1 MSHQRITST
10 LDGVK
15 EPHSVSLK
23 VLRLSRPSLSIQHPL
38 PIPSPSPPPNL
49 ALPAPSAS
57 LSYPSPTPSNFILSP
72 LLTLPPAFGSAY
84 VGETFSCTLCA
95 NNELPPLST
104 PAQTYISPD
113 IASSPHTAKTISNIT
128 LSAEMKI
135 PSTPNP
141 IPLPLSGPSPSPS
154 SSTNLEDVE
163 TSDTETTS
171 QTSLQK
177 VLHFDLKEEGSHVLA
192 VTVTYTESSPSSPPR
207 IRTFRKLYQFIC
219 KGCLVVRTKTGP
231 LPPLKS
237 TSSNPSSTS
246 TPSTSPSKDT
256 KRKRRYALEA
266 QLENTTEDNPITLT
280 LVHLST
286 TKGFNA
292 TSLNWEIVV
301 SDSEKEKEGEG
312 ETELERPVLA
322 PGDIRQVCFLVE
334 EKDAGDDEGND
345 GEGKEREDSGEKE
358 KEKEQ
363 EIVDGR
369 LIFGVLSIGWRGAMG
384 NKGFLS
390 TGNLGIRLS

>member
-1 MSHQRITST
+1 MSHQRTTST

-38 PIPSPSPPPNL
+38 PTPSPSPPLNL
-49 ALPAPSAS
+49 SLPAPSAS

-95 NNELPPLST
+95 NNELPPPISQ
-104 PAQTYISPD
+104 PAQIHTSPD
-113 IASSPHTAKTISNIT
+113 IAASPNTTKIISNIT
-128 LSAEMKI
+128 LTAEMKI
-135 PSTPNP
+135 PSTPTP
-141 IPLPLSGPSPSPS
+141 IVLPLSGPESSPQIS
-154 SSTNLEDVE
+154 
-163 TSDTETTS
+163 TTS
-171 QTSLQK
+171 GEETPEAEIISQSSLQK

-207 IRTFRKLYQFIC
+207 TRTFRKLYQFIC
-219 KGCLVVRTKTGP
+219 KGCLVVRTKIGA
-231 LPPLKS
+231 LPFPKS
-237 TSSNPSSTS
+237 TSSATSTS
-246 TPSTSPSKDT
+246 SK
-256 KRKRRYALEA
+256 KYALEA
-266 QLENTTEDNPITLT
+266 QLENITEDNRITLT
-280 LVHLST
+280 LVHLTT

-292 TSLNWEIVV
+292 TSLNWEIVL
-301 SDSEKEKEGEG
+301 SDSEKENGG
-312 ETELERPVLA
+312 DVELERPVLA

-334 EKDAGDDEGND
+334 EKVPGDDGEVAD
-345 GEGKEREDSGEKE
+345 GAEEGKES
-358 KEKEQ
+358 

-390 TGNLGIRLS
+390 TGNLGTRVS

>member
-1 MSHQRITST
+1 MAHQRVTST

-38 PIPSPSPPPNL
+38 PTPSPSPPPNL
-49 ALPAPSAS
+49 SLPAPSAS
-57 LSYPSPTPSNFILSP
+57 LAYPSPTPSNFIHSP

-95 NNELPPLST
+95 NNELPPLSQLS
-104 PAQTYISPD
+104 QTHTSPD
-113 IASSPHTAKTISNIT
+113 IVASPNTTKVISNIT

-141 IPLPLSGPSPSPS
+141 ISLPLSGPSPFPAA
-154 SSTNLEDVE
+154 STTGEE
-163 TSDTETTS
+163 TPETQIIS
-171 QTSLQK
+171 QASLQK
-177 VLHFDLKEEGSHVLA
+177 VLHFDLKEEGAHVLA

-207 IRTFRKLYQFIC
+207 TRTFRKLYQFIC
-219 KGCLVVRTKTGP
+219 KGCLVVRTKTGT
-231 LPPLKS
+231 LPSLRS
-237 TSSNPSSTS
+237 TSSNRSSTS
-246 TPSTSPSKDT
+246 MTSTSPSKET
-256 KRKRRYALEA
+256 KRKRSYALEA
-266 QLENTTEDNPITLT
+266 QLENITEDNPITLT
-280 LVHLST
+280 LVHLTT

-301 SDSEKEKEGEG
+301 SDSEKETGGGEA
-312 ETELERPVLA
+312 ELERPVLA
-322 PGDIRQVCFLVE
+322 PGDVRQVCFLVE
-334 EKDAGDDEGND
+334 EKDS
-345 GEGKEREDSGEKE
+345 EDEKE
-358 KEKEQ
+358 GVQGENEKES

-369 LIFGVLSIGWRGAMG
+369 LIFGMLSIGWRGAMG

-390 TGNLGIRLS
+390 TGNLGIRVS

>member
-1 MSHQRITST
+1 MSHQRATST

-38 PIPSPSPPPNL
+38 PTPSLPPPPNL
-49 ALPAPSAS
+49 FLPAPSAS
-57 LSYPSPTPSNFILSP
+57 LSYPSPEPSNFILSP

-95 NNELPPLST
+95 NNELPPPLST
-104 PAQTYISPD
+104 PAQAYTSPD
-113 IASSPHTAKTISNIT
+113 VAESPNTTKIISNIT
-128 LSAEMKI
+128 LNAEMKI
-135 PSTPNP
+135 PSTPTP
-141 IPLPLSGPSPSPS
+141 ISLSLSGPSPTPTSTTPS
-154 SSTNLEDVE
+154 D
-163 TSDTETTS
+163 DTPEIPTTS
-171 QTSLQK
+171 QSYLQK
-177 VLHFDLKEEGSHVLA
+177 VLHFDLKEEGSHVLS
-192 VTVTYTESSPSSPPR
+192 VTDVSSCAPKPVL
-207 IRTFRKLYQFIC
+207 F
-219 KGCLVVRTKTGP
+219 P
-231 LPPLKS
+231 LPTPPPQTAPQHLRHPPLHPKKS
-237 TSSNPSSTS
+237 
-246 TPSTSPSKDT
+246 

-280 LVHLST
+280 LVHLAT
-286 TKGFNA
+286 TKGFSA
-292 TSLNWEIVV
+292 TSLNWEVVV
-301 SDSEKEKEGEG
+301 SDLEGSEGG

-334 EKDAGDDEGND
+334 EKDKDEDEEEEEVIDLGK
-345 GEGKEREDSGEKE
+345 GEDAEKE
-358 KEKEQ
+358 KRDREKDR

-390 TGNLGIRLS
+390 TGNLGIRLL

>member
-1 MSHQRITST
+1 MSHQRATST

-38 PIPSPSPPPNL
+38 PTPSPSPPLNL
-49 ALPAPSAS
+49 SLPAPSAS

-95 NNELPPLST
+95 NNELPSPISQ
-104 PAQTYISPD
+104 PAQTHTSPD
-113 IASSPHTAKTISNIT
+113 IATSANSNKIISNIT
-128 LSAEMKI
+128 LTAEMKI
-135 PSTPNP
+135 PSTPTP
-141 IPLPLSGPSPSPS
+141 TLLPLSGPESPPQV
-154 SSTNLEDVE
+154 ST
-163 TSDTETTS
+163 TSDEETPEAQITS

-207 IRTFRKLYQFIC
+207 TRTFRKLYQFIC
-219 KGCLVVRTKTGP
+219 KGCLVVRTKIGP
-231 LPPLKS
+231 LPFQKS
-237 TSSNPSSTS
+237 TLSNVSS
-246 TPSTSPSKDT
+246 SK
-256 KRKRRYALEA
+256 KYALEA
-266 QLENTTEDNPITLT
+266 QLENITEDNPITLT
-280 LVHLST
+280 LVHLAT
-286 TKGFNA
+286 TKGFKA

-301 SDSEKEKEGEG
+301 SDSEKENGG
-312 ETELERPVLA
+312 DVELERPVLA

-334 EKDAGDDEGND
+334 EKVPGDDGEVADSVEG
-345 GEGKEREDSGEKE
+345 GKES
-358 KEKEQ
+358 
-363 EIVDGR
+363 EIIDGR

-390 TGNLGIRLS
+390 TGNLGTRVQNIQ

>member
-1 MSHQRITST
+1 MAHQRVTST

-38 PIPSPSPPPNL
+38 PTHSPSPPPNL
-49 ALPAPSAS
+49 SLPAPSAS
-57 LSYPSPTPSNFILSP
+57 LAYPSPAPSNFILSP

-95 NNELPPLST
+95 NNELPPL
-104 PAQTYISPD
+104 PQLAQTHTSPD
-113 IASSPHTAKTISNIT
+113 IAASSDTTKIISNIT
-128 LSAEMKI
+128 LTAEMKI

-141 IPLPLSGPSPSPS
+141 ISLPLSGPSQSPPT
-154 SSTNLEDVE
+154 STSGEESPE
-163 TSDTETTS
+163 TPIS

-177 VLHFDLKEEGSHVLA
+177 VLHFDLKEEGAHVLA

-207 IRTFRKLYQFIC
+207 TRTFRKLYQFIC
-219 KGCLVVRTKTGP
+219 KGCLVVRTKTGT
-231 LPPLKS
+231 LPSLKS
-237 TSSNPSSTS
+237 TSSNRSSTS
-246 TPSTSPSKDT
+246 IPPTSPSKET
-256 KRKRRYALEA
+256 KRKRSYALEA
-266 QLENTTEDNPITLT
+266 QLENITEDNPITLT
-280 LVHLST
+280 LVHLT
-286 TKGFNA
+286 TTEGFNA
-292 TSLNWEIVV
+292 TSLNWEVVV
-301 SDSEKEKEGEG
+301 SDSEKENGGGEA
-312 ETELERPVLA
+312 ELERPVLA

-334 EKDAGDDEGND
+334 EKDPE
-345 GEGKEREDSGEKE
+345 GEKE
-358 KEKEQ
+358 GIQGENEKES

-390 TGNLGIRLS
+390 TGNLGIRVS

>member
-1 MSHQRITST
+1 MAHQRVTST

-38 PIPSPSPPPNL
+38 PTPSPSPPPNL
-49 ALPAPSAS
+49 SLPAPSAS
-57 LSYPSPTPSNFILSP
+57 LAYPTPTPSNFILSP

-95 NNELPPLST
+95 NNELPPLSQLAET
-104 PAQTYISPD
+104 HTSPD
-113 IASSPHTAKTISNIT
+113 IATSPNTTKIISNIT

-141 IPLPLSGPSPSPS
+141 ISLPLSGPSPSPPT
-154 SSTNLEDVE
+154 STSVE
-163 TSDTETTS
+163 ETPEIQTIS

-177 VLHFDLKEEGSHVLA
+177 VLHFDLKEEGAHVLA

-207 IRTFRKLYQFIC
+207 TRTFRKLYQFIC
-219 KGCLVVRTKTGP
+219 KGCLVVRTKTGT
-231 LPPLKS
+231 LPSLKS
-237 TSSNPSSTS
+237 TSSNRSSTS
-246 TPSTSPSKDT
+246 IPSTSPSKET
-256 KRKRRYALEA
+256 KRKRSYALEA
-266 QLENTTEDNPITLT
+266 QLENITEDNPITLT
-280 LVHLST
+280 LVHLTT
-286 TKGFNA
+286 TKGFIA
-292 TSLNWEIVV
+292 TSLNWEIIV
-301 SDSEKEKEGEG
+301 SDSEKENGGGEA
-312 ETELERPVLA
+312 ELERPVLA

-334 EKDAGDDEGND
+334 EKDP
-345 GEGKEREDSGEKE
+345 EDEKE
-358 KEKEQ
+358 GVEGESEKES

-390 TGNLGIRLS
+390 TGNLGIRVS

>member
-1 MSHQRITST
+1 MAHQRVTST

-38 PIPSPSPPPNL
+38 PAPSPSPPPNL
-49 ALPAPSAS
+49 SLPAPSAS
-57 LSYPSPTPSNFILSP
+57 LAYPSPTPSNFILSP

-95 NNELPPLST
+95 NNELPPLSQL
-104 PAQTYISPD
+104 AQTHTSPD
-113 IASSPHTAKTISNIT
+113 IAASPNTKIISNIT

-135 PSTPNP
+135 PSTANP
-141 IPLPLSGPSPSPS
+141 ISLPLSGPSPSPPT
-154 SSTNLEDVE
+154 STSGEE
-163 TSDTETTS
+163 TPETQIIS

-177 VLHFDLKEEGSHVLA
+177 VLHFDLKEEGAHVLA
-192 VTVTYTESSPSSPPR
+192 VTVTYTEFSPSSPPR
-207 IRTFRKLYQFIC
+207 TRTFRKLYQFIC
-219 KGCLVVRTKTGP
+219 KGCLVVRTKTGT
-231 LPPLKS
+231 LPSLKS
-237 TSSNPSSTS
+237 TSSNRSSTS
-246 TPSTSPSKDT
+246 IPPTSPSEET
-256 KRKRRYALEA
+256 KRRRSYALEA
-266 QLENTTEDNPITLT
+266 QIENITEDNPITLT
-280 LVHLST
+280 LVHLTT

-301 SDSEKEKEGEG
+301 SDSEKENGGGEA
-312 ETELERPVLA
+312 ELEKPVLA
-322 PGDIRQVCFLVE
+322 PGDVRQVCFLVE
-334 EKDAGDDEGND
+334 EKDPED
-345 GEGKEREDSGEKE
+345 ERESVEGENE
-358 KEKEQ
+358 NES

-390 TGNLGIRLS
+390 TGNLGIRVS

>member
-1 MSHQRITST
+1 MSHQRTTST

-38 PIPSPSPPPNL
+38 PTPSPSPPLNL
-49 ALPAPSAS
+49 SLPAPSAS

-95 NNELPPLST
+95 NNELPPPISQ
-104 PAQTYISPD
+104 PAQTHTSPD
-113 IASSPHTAKTISNIT
+113 IATSPNTTKLISNIT
-128 LSAEMKI
+128 LTAEMKI
-135 PSTPNP
+135 PSTPTP
-141 IPLPLSGPSPSPS
+141 ILLPLSGPESSPQVS
-154 SSTNLEDVE
+154 
-163 TSDTETTS
+163 TTS
-171 QTSLQK
+171 GEETPEAEIISQSSLQK

-207 IRTFRKLYQFIC
+207 TRTFRKLYQFIC
-219 KGCLVVRTKTGP
+219 KGCLVVRTKIGS
-231 LPPLKS
+231 LPFPKS
-237 TSSNPSSTS
+237 TSSNTSS
-246 TPSTSPSKDT
+246 SK
-256 KRKRRYALEA
+256 KYALEA
-266 QLENTTEDNPITLT
+266 QLENITEDNPITLT
-280 LVHLST
+280 LVHLTT

-292 TSLNWEIVV
+292 TSLNWEIVL
-301 SDSEKEKEGEG
+301 SDSEKENGG
-312 ETELERPVLA
+312 DVELERPVLA

-334 EKDAGDDEGND
+334 EKVPGDD
-345 GEGKEREDSGEKE
+345 GEVADSVEGEK
-358 KEKEQ
+358 KS

-390 TGNLGIRLS
+390 TGNLGTRVS